1 MCDKVLP
8 VDPEEWWLHLDSV
21 QCHHRYQ
28 CEERQREEHHLGQ
41 LRSQVRG
48 RQCDNDLV
56 VQWYGGTVQKITSY
70 LFFLIAFP

>member
-1 MCDKVLP
+1 M
-8 VDPEEWWLHLDSV
+8 DPEERWLHLDPV

-28 CEERQREEHHLGQ
+28 CEKRQREEHHLGQ